1 MSFAKATFD
10 MLNTA
15 SDVTDLVGSRISPYV
30 RNRDDGF
37 PAVVYS
43 VPREEIY
50 TDSAAQDLKRVAEIS
65 ITCLDRTYVGADE
78 LAEAVIDSLAAGTH
92 GGVVISS
99 ARPTSID
106 RDFGDPYDGSQ
117 DLVYRTTITATMTGA

>member
-1 MSFAKATFD
+1 MSFAKATFN
-10 MLNTA
+10 MLNGQ

-37 PAVVYS
+37 PAVVYAIS
-43 VPREEIY
+43 REEIF
-50 TDSAAQDLKRVAEIS
+50 TDSAAQDLKRIAEVS
-65 ITCLDRTYVGADE
+65 ITCMDRTHMGADE
-78 LAEAVIDSLAAGTH
+78 LAEEVIAALGPGTH
-92 GGVVISS
+92 GGVVIGS